1 MEPIALQN
9 DIYIDPLTGL
19 YNFFKFIE
27 CDFSKISKEKGS
39 IIIFDMADF
48 ASINEKL
55 GRRVGDLCLKNLADS
70 IRFAI
75 SEINSAIPFRTN
87 GDEFTLILPNVK
99 YEHASILASIIESKY
114 KELSLEKG
122 YIKVKNHVL
131 VLEYKNT
138 INTIQDFYELLI
150 RECNTKSDNKYKF
163 SKENLFKNII
173 GGIINRLKDTLEYYN
188 SAYTLAL
195 TDDISGLQNGRAVR
209 LYLNKLVELC
219 KTENDG
225 FTILFIDGDNLK
237 RYNKVSYC
245 RGNEMIKDLSN
256 IITSSIRKEDKVYRW
271 LSGDEFLVI
280 LNESDSE
287 NSIKLAEAIREN
299 VENGTASWVYPITVS
314 IGIASYP
321 KDSLKIEE
329 VIDKA
334 EKANYKAKTLGKN
347 KVVRWADL
355 VKV

>member
-1 MEPIALQN
+1 MEPITLQK

-27 CDFSKISKEKGS
+27 SDFPKIAKEKGS

-55 GRRVGDLCLKNLADS
+55 GRRAGDICLRNLADS

-75 SEINSAIPFRTN
+75 SEINSALPFRTN

-99 YEHASILASIIESKY
+99 YEHAFILSSIIESKY
-114 KELSLEKG
+114 KELTIENG
-122 YIKVKNHVL
+122 CTKVKNHVL
-131 VLEYKNT
+131 VLEYENT
-138 INTIQDFYELLI
+138 IKSIQEFYELLI

-173 GGIINRLKDTLEYYN
+173 GGIIDRIKDTLEYYN
-188 SAYTLAL
+188 SAYNLAL

-209 LYLNKLVELC
+209 LYLNKLLEVCEA
-219 KTENDG
+219 KGYG

-237 RYNKVSYC
+237 RYNKISYC

-280 LNESDSE
+280 LKECDREKSME
-287 NSIKLAEAIREN
+287 LAEEIRVN
-299 VENGTASWVYPITVS
+299 VEYKTSKWVYPITVS
-314 IGIASYP
+314 IGMATYP
-321 KDSLKIEE
+321 VDSRKIEE
-329 VIDKA
+329 LIDKA
-334 EKANYKAKTLGKN
+334 EKANNKAKTLGKN

-355 VKV
+355 MSL